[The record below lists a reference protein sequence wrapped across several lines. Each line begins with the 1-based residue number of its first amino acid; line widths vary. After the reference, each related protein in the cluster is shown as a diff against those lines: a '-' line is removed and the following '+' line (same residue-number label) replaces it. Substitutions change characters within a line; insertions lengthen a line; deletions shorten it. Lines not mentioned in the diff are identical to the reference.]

1 MAKKWR
7 KYIAALGFGMF
18 LFSAGAASAME
29 TYYLNNDPTLPMIQ
43 NTGGIYNDG
52 RTGLFMDLSTLSIEG
67 IFKDGLAAK
76 VTVWEM
82 ATGKVSES
90 RTLHVRY
97 ADTGKAWVLRTDGKW
112 QETSEGAEDPA
123 SVAVHFVKQEMG
135 NDARRDEFM
144 GQIEKLAIENPGE
157 PPSIVPAEVVPLGTV
172 EKVEKTEALAKAEKT
187 KKAKEIKETKD
198 AKKAVSKQPKKSV
211 VKQKKETK
219 KKTPEPKED
228 VVVTITEAPKV
239 EITQSAPVKVSIT

>member
-1 MAKKWR
+1 MAKRWR
-7 KYIAALGFGMF
+7 KYIAALGFGIF
-18 LFSAGAASAME
+18 LLSAGRASAID

-52 RTGLFMDLSTLSIEG
+52 HTGLFMDLSTLAIEG

-76 VTVWEM
+76 VNVLELE
-82 ATGKVSES
+82 TGKFTES

-123 SVAVHFVKQEMG
+123 SMVVYFVKQEMG

-144 GQIEKLAIENPGE
+144 GQIEKLALENPGE
-157 PPSIVPAEVVPLGTV
+157 PPSIVPAGAVSLKSVKKIEKT
-172 EKVEKTEALAKAEKT
+172 EKTEKAEKTAKVEKTKKPSTAAK
-187 KKAKEIKETKD
+187 
-198 AKKAVSKQPKKSV
+198 PKKSV
-211 VKQKKETK
+211 VKQKKEVK
-219 KKTPEPKED
+219 KKATEPKED

-239 EITQSAPVKVSIT
+239 EITQSEPVKVSIT

>member
-1 MAKKWR
+1 MAKRWR
-7 KYIAALGFGMF
+7 KYIAALGFGIF
-18 LFSAGAASAME
+18 LLSASPASAME

-43 NTGGIYNDG
+43 NTGGTDSDG
-52 RTGLFMDLSTLSIEG
+52 HTGLFMDLSTLSIEG

-76 VTVWEM
+76 VNVLDMEI
-82 ATGKVSES
+82 GKLTES

-123 SVAVHFVKQEMG
+123 SMAVHFVKQEMG

-144 GQIEKLAIENPGE
+144 TQIEKIALENPGE
-157 PPSIVPAEVVPLGTV
+157 PPSIVPADAVPLGTV
-172 EKVEKTEALAKAEKT
+172 ETAEKAEAAQKVEKTEKTETPKA
-187 KKAKEIKETKD
+187 AP
-198 AKKAVSKQPKKSV
+198 AAVKPRKSV
-211 VKQKKETK
+211 VKQKKTVVRKETK
-219 KKTPEPKED
+219 PKEE

-239 EITQSAPVKVSIT
+239 EITPEAPAVVTIQ

>member
-1 MAKKWR
+1 MAKKWK
-7 KYIAALGFGMF
+7 KYMAALGFGIF
-18 LFSAGAASAME
+18 LLSASSADAME

-52 RTGLFMDLSTLSIEG
+52 HTGLFMDLSTLSIEG

-76 VTVWEM
+76 VTVWELE
-82 ATGKVSES
+82 TGKLSES

-97 ADTGKAWVLRTDGKW
+97 ADTDKAWVLGTDGKW
-112 QETSEGAEDPA
+112 QETAEGAEDPA
-123 SVAVHFVKQEMG
+123 SMAVHFVKQEMG

-144 GQIEKLAIENPGE
+144 GQIEKLAMENPGE
-157 PPSIVPAEVVPLGTV
+157 PPSIVPANAVPLKSV
-172 EKVEKTEALAKAEKT
+172 KKAEKKEAPAKAEKT
-187 KKAKEIKETKD
+187 TAKADKTKKTSAKAT
-198 AKKAVSKQPKKSV
+198 PKKSV

-219 KKTPEPKED
+219 KKNPEPKEE

-239 EITQSAPVKVSIT
+239 EITQSDPVKVSIT